1 MTCPMICSV
10 RMVRFLSLRFIGL
23 SLGGSTSFSSS
34 CFSRVVA
41 TLLQTASLRVCSGCV
56 SLGEPRLSEEADE
69 EPSELLLALL
79 SVLERLE
86 SSIRASQ
93 AVAASGDTRGLGGVC
108 WPGEVG
114 QEAAWLLAAR
124 YRFLNGLGALGGL
137 GWLSDIV
144 LTEGRL
150 EEGSSWQE
158 VTPLLRA
165 GEEGV

>member
-34 CFSRVVA
+34 CFSKVVA

-56 SLGEPRLSEEADE
+56 SLGEPRRSEEAE
-69 EPSELLLALL
+69 EEASEDLLALL
-79 SVLERLE
+79 SVLE